1 MIKYL
6 VFICCLVVAI
16 SSVKAQTLRIRSN
29 SVENLHLVV
38 MGTDKDGH
46 KTSKTMYD
54 FGGDTWKTLSFY
66 ETKYGY
72 DAYHNKE
79 MTHDGYDPTQRWTS
93 IMVYD
98 NSNTLYGTIDLSKP
112 TKRASVGTTKVWA
125 KIKQAYER
133 DYLITDVILND
144 D

>member
-1 MIKYL
+1 MIKHL
-6 VFICCLVVAI
+6 VTVCCLFIAL
-16 SSVKAQTLRIRSN
+16 SQTQAQTLRIRSN
-29 SVENLHLVV
+29 SVESLHIVAI
-38 MGTDKDGH
+38 GTDKDGH
-46 KTSKTMYD
+46 KTSKILYD

-79 MTHDGYDPTQRWTS
+79 MIHDGYDPLQQWTS
-93 IMVYD
+93 LMIYD
-98 NSNTLYGTIDLSKP
+98 NSNTLYGSLDL
-112 TKRASVGTTKVWA
+112 TKATNRASIGSTKVWA
-125 KIKQAYER
+125 KIKRGYDR